1 MSTNDNGS
9 ALEEADNT
17 SETMVKLAQ
26 LMEIK
31 RAVESNPAMFVSGWE
46 EDDQDIEEK
55 DMTDPV
61 EQFLTAA
68 EDGELDKL
76 KRLFAENPDLLMAQD
91 RDKYTALHRAA
102 YNDRKEVCQW
112 LLDKGANP
120 EMRTADGW
128 TPLHCAA
135 CWGNFEIVAILL
147 RRGVDINSRT
157 EGKIVPL
164 HLAINSS
171 KDDPHKQYM
180 TVKYLLEAPGI
191 EMNAVNKAG
200 DTPLTL
206 ARRTR
211 SQILELLESHMK

>member
-55 DMTDPV
+55 ARHSFDAYAYMHMSANWNVKIAVFFQDMTDPV

-76 KRLFAENPDLLMAQD
+76 KRLFAENPDLLM
-91 RDKYTALHRAA
+91 
-102 YNDRKEVCQW
+102 V
-112 LLDKGANP
+112 
-120 EMRTADGW
+120 W
-128 TPLHCAA
+128 TCYK
-135 CWGNFEIVAILL
+135 IL
-147 RRGVDINSRT
+147 I
-157 EGKIVPL
+157 
-164 HLAINSS
+164 
-171 KDDPHKQYM
+171 YM
-180 TVKYLLEAPGI
+180 L
-191 EMNAVNKAG
+191 
-200 DTPLTL
+200 
-206 ARRTR
+206 
-211 SQILELLESHMK
+211 